1 MSHHAAVKQHR
12 GMSTGTAVLFAV
24 AGGAAVGNL
33 YWAQPILHTIADGF
47 GITQGTAG
55 LLITLTQIGYA
66 LGVFFL
72 VPLGDIVNRKA
83 MIPAFMLMAAI
94 MLGVSAFAPNFPVLV
109 ITLTLVGVSTVSGQ
123 LLAPLAGDL
132 ATDEQRGHV
141 LGTVASGLLLGI
153 LIARAISGIVTDL
166 LGWRALYG
174 IVSVAM
180 LVLALVMYRAL
191 PALEPRTRVRYGS
204 LLASV
209 LRTYVTS
216 PTARWTG
223 AIGAAAMG
231 VFTLY
236 WTGMTF
242 LLTAEPFGFSATQI
256 GLISLVGIVGALAAQ
271 RVGRLYD
278 RGLALPVIAIGLLVA
293 IAAFVISG
301 AAPRSVVAVVVSIAL
316 FSVGVQAV
324 QVMTQT
330 RMMSID
336 PAARSRLNT
345 LFVVGNFIGGSIGSA
360 LASSLWSAGGWPLVM
375 GSASSILALA
385 LLVWVVQRKRALA
398 A

>member
-1 MSHHAAVKQHR
+1 
-12 GMSTGTAVLFAV
+12 
-24 AGGAAVGNL
+24 
-33 YWAQPILHTIADGF
+33 
-47 GITQGTAG
+47 
-55 LLITLTQIGYA
+55 
-66 LGVFFL
+66 
-72 VPLGDIVNRKA
+72 
-83 MIPAFMLMAAI
+83 MAAI